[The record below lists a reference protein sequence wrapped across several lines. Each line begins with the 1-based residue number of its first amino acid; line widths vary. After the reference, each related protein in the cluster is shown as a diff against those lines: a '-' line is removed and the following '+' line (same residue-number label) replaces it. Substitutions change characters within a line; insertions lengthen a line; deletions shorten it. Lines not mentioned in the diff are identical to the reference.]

1 RICASV
7 FDIPEDVLDRMRRL
21 YAGAVRYVDHWLE
34 GVLGGLERAGILDET
49 LVIITSDHGENFGEG
64 GLITH
69 AFSLD
74 DRLIRVP
81 LIVAGPGADAFE
93 GISSLAE
100 LPARVARA
108 VGVSEH
114 PWHER
119 GLDDGV
125 AVAQWDPPGP
135 ASDPRV

>member
-1 RICASV
+1 VECHSPYLPPRPYQALSLRERLRAAEEARQHLNLEAIWRICASE
-7 FDIPEDVLDRMRRL
+7 FDVPEDVLDRMRRL

-81 LIVAGPGADAFE
+81 PTAAGP
-93 GISSLAE
+93 
-100 LPARVARA
+100 
-108 VGVSEH
+108 
-114 PWHER
+114 
-119 GLDDGV
+119 
-125 AVAQWDPPGP
+125 
-135 ASDPRV
+135 